1 MTDRYPVLVVE
12 DDDNAL
18 SGYLEF
24 LSAAGFEATG
34 VSNGADALPMA
45 LRQPPAAIITDISL
59 PGMSGFEL
67 AAALHCD
74 IRTRHVPVIGL
85 TAHWSSDVR
94 ARAVDVAMEAVLL
107 KPCVPSHLVAELE
120 RVLDRAQA
128 LRRVQVRRP
137 VKMARMSMERRVKSA
152 VHRPSAKRR

>member
-107 KPCVPSHLVAELE
+107 KPCVPSHLIAELE

-137 VKMARMSMERRVKSA
+137 VKMARMSMERRAKSA
-152 VHRPSAKRR
+152 VHRASAKRR

>member
-45 LRQPPAAIITDISL
+45 LRQPPAAIVTDISL

-94 ARAVDVAMEAVLL
+94 ARAVDVAMQAVLL
-107 KPCVPSHLVAELE
+107 KPCVPRTWSPSSSECSTGP
-120 RVLDRAQA
+120 
-128 LRRVQVRRP
+128 RRCVGSRSVGRSRWLG
-137 VKMARMSMERRVKSA
+137 
-152 VHRPSAKRR
+152 